1 MKKCFLPLLILIT
14 TVQFSNAQTD
24 TATTTVAPTVTPE
37 IKKSIA
43 VKWNPVALFFG
54 NISILGEYNFKPKK
68 SFTFGIGIP
77 SEKVNTFTI
86 DDEKESVTM
95 KTFSA
100 MAGYRMYM
108 GKKPM
113 SGFYFEPY
121 LHYVKN
127 EASTI
132 LEAEL
137 NGGPENFL
145 TTSTFK
151 AFGVGA
157 QLGIQA
163 LIAKRVTID
172 FFILGPE
179 ANSVKHSVVARDIS
193 STLPWDQ
200 IDEQE
205 ARQEIEDAIG
215 DIPLIGDK
223 IKVTVDKNTKTVR
236 TDYSGFLPGF
246 RGGISIGFRF

>member
-1 MKKCFLPLLILIT
+1 MKKCFSPLLILIT
-14 TVQFSNAQTD
+14 SAQFLNAQSD
-24 TATTTVAPTVTPE
+24 TASTTVAPPPE
-37 IKKSIA
+37 FGKSIA
-43 VKWNPVALFFG
+43 VKWNPGGLFFG
-54 NISILGEYNFKPKK
+54 NISLAGEYNFKPKK
-68 SFTFGIGIP
+68 SLTFGIGIP

-86 DDEKESVTM
+86 DDEKESITM
-95 KTFSA
+95 KTFSV

-132 LEAEL
+132 LDIDL
-137 NGGPENFL
+137 NGSTENFL
-145 TTSTFK
+145 TTSDYK
-151 AFGVGA
+151 AFGLGA
-157 QLGIQA
+157 QLGVQA

-179 ANSVKHSVVARDIS
+179 ANSVKHSVVAKDLT

-200 IDEQE
+200 VDEQQ

-223 IKVTVDKNTKTVR
+223 IQVTVDRNAKTVR

-246 RGGISIGFRF
+246 RTGISIGFRF